1 MATKQQW
8 LDNIKARKEFAK
20 EYAKETK
27 ELEKKVKKLPADG
40 EMNTAQAGLE
50 TPVKPPPNP

>member
-8 LDNIKARKEFAK
+8 LDHIKERKVFEK
-20 EYAKETK
+20 LYAKETK
-27 ELEKKVKKLPADG
+27 ELEKKIKNLPTDGDISTAD
-40 EMNTAQAGLE
+40 AGLE